1 MAQITVNARTYEL
14 VTLDDLTLDEA
25 MVLWDYTR
33 MSLDQ
38 VAEIEGFHAGVTKA
52 LIHVS
57 VARGEPG
64 ETARTIGYAV
74 GQIKLKELNT
84 VFSEISEEVQEVP
97 PPSGPPPPAPGSG
110 SGAAST
116 PTGAPPQD
124 SSGPNGS
131 GSPGSATGATSDPRI
146 SVP

>member
-1 MAQITVNARTYEL
+1 MAEITVNARTYEL

-64 ETARTIGYAV
+64 ESARTIGQTV
-74 GQIKLKELNT
+74 GQIKLRELNT
-84 VFSEISEEVQEVP
+84 VFSEISEEVEDP
-97 PPSGPPPPAPGSG
+97 PPAPAPPAPGSG
-110 SGAAST
+110 SGAGSSST
-116 PTGAPPQD
+116 GEPAPD
-124 SSGPNGS
+124 SNGPNGS
-131 GSPGSATGATSDPRI
+131 GSPGSATGAISDPRI

>member
-64 ETARTIGYAV
+64 ETSRTIGQTV

-84 VFSEISEEVQEVP
+84 VFSEISEETEDP
-97 PPSGPPPPAPGSG
+97 PPAPAPPAPGSG
-110 SGAAST
+110 SGAGSSSIGE
-116 PTGAPPQD
+116 PAPAAAA
-124 SSGPNGS
+124 PNGS